1 MGRYRHLYLFV
12 KDRKGEI
19 FMDEVQ
25 YLDLVLTEKSTRLL
39 EKNQYTLNVDSR
51 STKTRIKNWI
61 ELFFNVRV
69 IAINSYRPPEKKGKI
84 KQIMRRRMRY
94 RRMIITLKPGYSIP
108 LFTQE

>member
-1 MGRYRHLYLFV
+1 
-12 KDRKGEI
+12 
-19 FMDEVQ
+19 MDEDQ
-25 YLDLVLTEKSTRLL
+25 YLDLVLTEKSCRLL

-84 KQIMRRRMRY
+84 RQIMRRQMRY
-94 RRMIITLKPGYSIP
+94 RRMIITLEPGYSIP
-108 LFTQE
+108 LLQE

>member
-1 MGRYRHLYLFV
+1 
-12 KDRKGEI
+12 
-19 FMDEVQ
+19 MDEVQ

-69 IAINSYRPPEKKGKI
+69 TAINSYRPPGKKGKI
-84 KQIMRRRMRY
+84 KQIMRRQMRY

>member
-1 MGRYRHLYLFV
+1 MGGYRHLYLFV

-19 FMDEVQ
+19 FMDEDQ
-25 YLDLVLTEKSTRLL
+25 YLDLVLTEKSCRLL

-69 IAINSYRPPEKKGKI
+69 IAMNSYRPPEKKGKI
-84 KQIMRRRMRY
+84 RQIMRRQMRY
-94 RRMIITLKPGYSIP
+94 RRMIITLEPGYSIP
-108 LFTQE
+108 LLQE

>member
-1 MGRYRHLYLFV
+1 MGGYRHLYLFV

-25 YLDLVLTEKSTRLL
+25 YLDLVLTEKSIRLL

-108 LFTQE
+108 LFPQE

>member
-1 MGRYRHLYLFV
+1 MGGYKHLYLFV
-12 KDRKGEI
+12 KYRKGEI

-25 YLDLVLTEKSTRLL
+25 YLDLVLTDKSIRLL

-51 STKTRIKNWI
+51 STKTRIKKWI
-61 ELFFNVRV
+61 ELFFNVRI

-84 KQIMRRRMRY
+84 RQMMRRRMRY

-108 LFTQE
+108 LFPQE

>member
-1 MGRYRHLYLFV
+1 
-12 KDRKGEI
+12 
-19 FMDEVQ
+19 MDEVQ
-25 YLDLVLTEKSTRLL
+25 YLDLVLTEKSIRLL
-39 EKNQYTLNVDSR
+39 EKNQYTLNVDSG

-84 KQIMRRRMRY
+84 GRIMRRRMRS

-108 LFTQE
+108 LFPQE

>member
-1 MGRYRHLYLFV
+1 
-12 KDRKGEI
+12 
-19 FMDEVQ
+19 MDEDQ
-25 YLDLVLTEKSTRLL
+25 YLDLVLTEKSCRLL

-84 KQIMRRRMRY
+84 GQIMRRQMRY
-94 RRMIITLKPGYSIP
+94 RRMIITLEPGYSIP
-108 LFTQE
+108 LLQE

>member
-1 MGRYRHLYLFV
+1 MGGYRHFSLFV

-19 FMDEVQ
+19 FMDEDQ
-25 YLDLVLTEKSTRLL
+25 YLDLVLTEKSCRLL

-84 KQIMRRRMRY
+84 RQIMRRRMRY
-94 RRMIITLKPGYSIP
+94 RRMIITLEPGYSIP
-108 LFTQE
+108 LLQE